1 MSFDFFDLL
10 DTCGNALD
18 LLSDSSPGAT
28 KFTRNKKKKTKY
40 VTEKISIV
48 LYLFSAVFFFLV
60 FKKPPVSDTYVQSVV
75 IVSILGFAVSLVI
88 FFILNVLETY
98 HFKSV
103 FQWLFFSLSVVSFCI
118 SVILWIYFNSGIF

>member
-10 DTCGNALD
+10 NTCGNALD
-18 LLSDSSPGAT
+18 LLSDGSSGAT
-28 KFTRNKKKKTKY
+28 NFTRNKKKKTKFIR
-40 VTEKISIV
+40 EKISAV
-48 LYLFSAVFFFLV
+48 LFLFSAVFFFLV
-60 FKKPPVSDTYVQSVV
+60 FKNPPVSDTYVQSVMV
-75 IVSILGFAVSLVI
+75 ASILGFAVSLMI
-88 FFILNVLETY
+88 FFIINLLETY